1 MLSKDR
7 WGPPKSFRVIARVF
21 PGMSVKLGVNSPEV
35 SAKMPKREK
44 TSQGPQKTL
53 DAFSQKRGRG
63 RPWKVHYS
71 EVVGRARNY
80 RFIFAEVWLKLRGPL
95 LAANNEDEVIQ
106 AFQDHAQ
113 SYAREFVPR
122 LAADI
127 LRVIHE
133 PKFPKRH
140 NPQIGFLADSLAGR
154 SNVEPRTSRDICGK
168 ARAKERAKST
178 HKIIRKEFYIECSC
192 GYKGPARD
200 SACRK
205 CGAEI
210 PLSFAEL
217 LAPKVF

>member
-1 MLSKDR
+1 
-7 WGPPKSFRVIARVF
+7 
-21 PGMSVKLGVNSPEV
+21 MSVKLGCNCPEL
-35 SAKMPKREK
+35 SAKMPKRK
-44 TSQGPQKTL
+44 KASQERQKTL
-53 DAFSQKRGRG
+53 DAFSRKRGRG
-63 RPWKVHYS
+63 RPWKVRPS

-80 RFIFAEVWLKLRGPL
+80 RGIFAQVWSRLRAPL

-113 SYAREFVPR
+113 PYVREFVPR

-127 LRVIHE
+127 LRVIHD
-133 PKFPKRH
+133 PKFPKRP

-154 SNVEPRTSRDICGK
+154 PNVELRTSRDICGE
-168 ARAKERAKST
+168 ARGKERAKSP
-178 HKIIRKEFYIECSC
+178 HKIVRKEFYIECSC

-200 SACRK
+200 NACRR

-217 LAPKVF
+217 LTPRVF